1 MFGCENDQ
9 KQQIMMVYMFIVL
22 LFMENI
28 ILFYSTNEHNR
39 VSERRERVSVASFI
53 KSEPF
58 LESTLCFTTQHF
70 SHPHQYLLLTVEVE
84 EDAS

>member
-9 KQQIMMVYMFIVL
+9 KQQILMVYMFIVL
-22 LFMENI
+22 FLENI

-58 LESTLCFTTQHF
+58 LESTPGFTTQHF
-70 SHPHQYLLLTVEVE
+70 SHLHQYLLL
-84 EDAS
+84 DSRSRRRR

>member
-22 LFMENI
+22 LFLENI

-39 VSERRERVSVASFI
+39 VSERPERVSVASFI
-53 KSEPF
+53 KSE
-58 LESTLCFTTQHF
+58 LS
-70 SHPHQYLLLTVEVE
+70 
-84 EDAS
+84 